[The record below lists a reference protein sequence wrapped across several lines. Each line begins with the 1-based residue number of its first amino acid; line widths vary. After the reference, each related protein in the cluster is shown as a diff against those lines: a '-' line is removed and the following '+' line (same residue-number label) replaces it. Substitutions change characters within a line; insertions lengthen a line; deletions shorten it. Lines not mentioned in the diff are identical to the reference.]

1 MEYVSLRCGCGTME
15 QVPIGPGEEARG
27 DGAACSTCMAAWR
40 PLVRSSNWV
49 LALAATGL
57 AIWLWRRT
65 PRAG

>member
-1 MEYVSLRCGCGTME
+1 ME

-27 DGAACSTCMAAWR
+27 DGKTCSTCMAAWR
-40 PLVRSSNWV
+40 PLVHSSNWM